1 MSLIKQT
8 SSQQRS
14 LQQNPSHRWNVRYLA
29 LVGLMAAVIGV
40 FGPLVLPLPFSPV
53 PISLASFAV
62 YFSAYV
68 LGKRGGTLSCMIY
81 LFIGLMGVPVFS
93 GFSAGPGK
101 LLGPTGGYLIGY
113 LFMAWLCG
121 FFAEKWP
128 HKALLQFVGMVLGT
142 LACYVLGT
150 IWLSFQADLSFQAA
164 LAAGVFPFIPGDLV
178 KIIVS
183 MIVGKQI
190 RRRLQ
195 KINFW
200 S

>member
-68 LGKRGGTLSCMIY
+68 LGKRRGTLSCMIY

-121 FFAEKWP
+121 LFAEKWP

-164 LAAGVFPFIPGDLV
+164 LAAGVLPFIPGDLV
-178 KIIVS
+178 KIIIS

-195 KINFW
+195 KINF
-200 S
+200 

>member
-14 LQQNPSHRWNVRYLA
+14 LQRNPSHRWNVRHLA

-53 PISLASFAV
+53 PISLASLAV
-62 YFSAYV
+62 HFSAYV

-81 LFIGLMGVPVFS
+81 LFIGLIGVPVFS

-113 LFMAWLCG
+113 LFTAWLCG
-121 FFAEKWP
+121 LFVEKWP
-128 HKALLQFVGMVLGT
+128 QKPLLQFVGMVLGT
-142 LACYVLGT
+142 LACYVPGT

-164 LAAGVFPFIPGDLV
+164 LAAGVLPFIPGDLV
-178 KIIVS
+178 KIIIS

-190 RRRLQ
+190 HSRLQ
-195 KINFW
+195 KINF
-200 S
+200 